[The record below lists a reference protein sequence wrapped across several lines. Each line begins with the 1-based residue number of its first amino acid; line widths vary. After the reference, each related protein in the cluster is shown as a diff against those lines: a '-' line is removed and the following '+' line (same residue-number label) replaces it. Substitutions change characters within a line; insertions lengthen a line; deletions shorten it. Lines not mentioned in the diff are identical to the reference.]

1 MTEDERERLKRKLVE
16 KKIIPNMLSD
26 FNDLKVSL
34 DKKNWALEDE
44 EDDEIKKALSSL
56 KRSAQK
62 KY

>member
-1 MTEDERERLKRKLVE
+1 MEDERERLKRKLVE
-16 KKIIPNMLSD
+16 KKAIPNMLSD
-26 FNDLKVSL
+26 FNDLKVSP
-34 DKKNWALEDE
+34 DKEDWALEDE